1 MLLHIFFAE
10 STPGFIQDSA
20 MVEDRNNGPVFAHD
34 MGKECGYDITVG
46 QFRQDIFC
54 VVLVVGKECSDVGF
68 KLNLK
73 IHLLVRSK
81 IPN

>member
-1 MLLHIFFAE
+1 
-10 STPGFIQDSA
+10 

-46 QFRQDIFC
+46 QFFQDIFC
-54 VVLVVGKECSDVGF
+54 AVLVVGKECVKECTDVGF
-68 KLNLK
+68 NLNLK

-81 IPN
+81 FQIPNRR